1 MQKREDFKGSFEG
14 NIRLLLII
22 GRVGK
27 IENRFEW
34 RFIVRL
40 FFNLNLYPNVTR
52 DINRDKID
60 KRNME
65 RTCRVLNQRVGRVNF
80 KGCSRIKR
88 IDFEKQNIEFSSISL
103 WKKYNKY
110 HVKR

>member
-1 MQKREDFKGSFEG
+1 MRKREDFKGSFEE

-80 KGCSRIKR
+80 KGSSRIKR
-88 IDFEKQNIEFSSISL
+88 IDFEKQNIEFSSILL
-103 WKKYNKY
+103 WKNTTNIM
-110 HVKR
+110 